1 MRDDKPSIRIER
13 VATVY
18 LTQDDVQRLIDQT
31 PFHPSRAGYSDESLR
46 LGLKLCS
53 ALLQLEAAPVI
64 ERVVALVDMGNHEA
78 RL

>member
-18 LTQDDVQRLIDQT
+18 LTQDDVQRMIDET

-53 ALLQLEAAPVI
+53 ALLSLVAAPDVD
-64 ERVVALVDMGNHEA
+64 VACWFAA
-78 RL
+78 RNYGR